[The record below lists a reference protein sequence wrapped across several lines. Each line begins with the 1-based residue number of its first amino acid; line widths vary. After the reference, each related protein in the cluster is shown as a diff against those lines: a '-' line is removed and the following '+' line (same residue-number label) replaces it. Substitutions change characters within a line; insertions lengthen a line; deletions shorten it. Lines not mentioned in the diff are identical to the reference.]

1 MYQHCYQLMPWLF
14 MSYLFFATNSNQ
26 VKSLLLTSNQIE
38 TDGSIPNPKT
48 IFRGCVGGG
57 GKDPVH

>member
-1 MYQHCYQLMPWLF
+1 

-38 TDGSIPNPKT
+38 TYGSIPNPK
-48 IFRGCVGGG
+48 IILQGGG
-57 GKDPVH
+57 R